1 MRTPLPDD
9 CYLSLPVEI
18 TPDLA
23 RSRADKINLLFQV
36 QLLGHSVTDSDST
49 LHMLV
54 DLAREL
60 VPCERSILFW
70 REDPEGPLEMRASR
84 GFTGPVPTAV
94 LRENTLTED
103 LLERPRPVL
112 ACATR
117 CHVPP
122 ISNLLELVDATSMVS
137 MPLYVG
143 ERVMGALQLFRQ
155 GPEPIGVDEAHLL
168 RVFTFTFENV
178 LERITDGERAREL
191 AFIDRLTGLFNRR
204 YFEEQLEREMDRARR
219 NNEPVSVVLVDV
231 DDFRGFRERSGHAT
245 GEALLQEIARAL
257 RRVSRKSDTLSRY
270 QDDHFA
276 MILPRTSKESL
287 GVVAQ
292 RVFQALE
299 GPFLPGLL
307 GEAGKEVQFSVS
319 AISYPEDAFSPESAL
334 QTCYDGLAKAR
345 TMPGKHY
352 HQYPSPVT
360 HGSEDDILDMTRVG
374 LFREPLFDPSR
385 FLRLFARLCL
395 DTVPAE
401 RISIMVREGD
411 DLVIQVAFGFEGQ
424 EEIIRTTRVPLN
436 HRTVSAWVAQ
446 KREPLLVQGGSDLSQ
461 LPANRSSTYRGDSFF
476 SYPLLNGE
484 SFLGVIHFSNRFDG
498 NPFTWEDIERFEPLA
513 NVVSSYLSLS
523 DRFGMVQEEYLRDS
537 LYALVDLMES
547 QVPGMEGHSR
557 EVAELAEETAK
568 RLGYDED
575 ELERIRV
582 SARLHDLGKVSYRT
596 NILSQPRALSPRET
610 ALTQRHPLLG
620 WKYLEEVPL
629 RRVDREAILY
639 HHEREDGSGYLH
651 KPSAD
656 VPWSAKILAVAD
668 VFQALT
674 SSRPYR
680 PALPLDEALQYLGQ
694 HRGTLFDPRAVDAL
708 QAVVS
713 ERSGSA

>member
-1 MRTPLPDD
+1 MRAPLPDD

-36 QLLGHSVTDSDST
+36 QLLGHSVTDSEST
-49 LHMLV
+49 LHLLL

-60 VPCERSILFW
+60 VPCDRSILFW
-70 REDPEGPLEMRASR
+70 REDPEGSLEMRVSR
-84 GFTGPVPTAV
+84 GFADAVPTAV
-94 LRENTLTED
+94 LRENTLAED

-112 ACATR
+112 ACGTR

-122 ISNLLELVDATSMVS
+122 IANLLELVDATSLVS

-168 RVFTFTFENV
+168 RVFTFTFESV
-178 LERITDGERAREL
+178 LERILEGERSREL
-191 AFIDRLTGLFNRR
+191 AFIDRVTGLFNRR

-219 NNEPVSVVLVDV
+219 NNEPVSVLLVDV
-231 DDFRGFRERSGHAT
+231 DDFRGFREKSGHVT
-245 GEALLQEIARAL
+245 GEALLQEVARAL

-276 MILPRTSKESL
+276 MILPRTGKESL
-287 GVVAQ
+287 GIVAQ
-292 RVFQALE
+292 RVFQALK
-299 GPFLPGLL
+299 GPFLPGVL
-307 GEAGKEVQFSVS
+307 GEAGKAVEFSVS
-319 AISYPEDAFSPESAL
+319 AVSFPEDAFSPESAL
-334 QTCYDGLAKAR
+334 KTCYEGLAKAR
-345 TMPGKHY
+345 SMPGKHY
-352 HQYPSPVT
+352 HQFPSPVT
-360 HGSEDDILDMTRVG
+360 HGSEDDILDMARVS
-374 LFREPLFDPSR
+374 LFREPLLDSSR

-401 RISIMVREGD
+401 RLSIMVRDGD

-424 EEIIRTTRVPLN
+424 EEIIRTTKVPLN

-446 KREPLLVQGGSDLSQ
+446 KREPLLVQGGSELGQ
-461 LPANRSSTYRGDSFF
+461 LPVNRSSTYRGDSFF
-476 SYPLLNGE
+476 SYPLLNGDN
-484 SFLGVIHFSNRFDG
+484 FLGVIHFSNRYDG
-498 NPFTWEDIERFEPLA
+498 GPFTWEDIERFEPLA
-513 NVVSSYLSLS
+513 NVVSGYLSLS
-523 DRFGMVQEEYLRDS
+523 DRFGTVQEDYLRDS

-557 EVAELAEETAK
+557 EVAELASETAK
-568 RLGYDED
+568 WLGCDE
-575 ELERIRV
+575 EQLEKIRV

-596 NILSQPRALSPRET
+596 NILSQPRALSPREM

-651 KPSAD
+651 KPSEE
-656 VPWSAKILAVAD
+656 VPWNAKILAVAD

-680 PALPLDEALQYLGQ
+680 PAVPREEALQYMKEQ
-694 HRGTLFDPRAVDAL
+694 SGTLFDTRAVEAL

-713 ERSGSA
+713 DRSGSA